1 MKKQVKHH
9 QKTID
14 QIERLKV
21 YIRDNPTCSLKD
33 AAIVLGV
40 KHTLVRKWKSLGFF
54 EHMTPAAA
62 RKAGITTQAE
72 AKAAIGRRET
82 AEVYRKP
89 RPKPQ
94 PQPRPQP
101 RPAYRPPPVIEPDE
115 NSDNTTEQPVGEVA
129 PLSMAGMD
137 EIDQLIAKGK
147 DLKISQIR
155 SLVKSHLMLN
165 VHDPKAVANYA
176 AGLKALSG
184 VQDVELEDVYE
195 NEQLMKIYV
204 PQEDAIKALEII
216 EVEKIEY

>member
-14 QIERLKV
+14 QIERIKV

-33 AAIVLGV
+33 AAIVIGV

-72 AKAAIGRRET
+72 AKAAISRKET

-94 PQPRPQP
+94 PRPQ
-101 RPAYRPPPVIEPDE
+101 PAYRPPPTIEPDDS
-115 NSDNTTEQPVGEVA
+115 SDNATEQPVGEVA
-129 PLSMAGMD
+129 PLSLAGMD

-176 AGLKALSG
+176 TGLKALSG

>member
-1 MKKQVKHH
+1 VKKQVKHH

-72 AKAAIGRRET
+72 AKAAIERRET

-94 PQPRPQP
+94 PRPQP
-101 RPAYRPPPVIEPDE
+101 RPAYRPQPVLEPDD
-115 NSDNTTEQPVGEVA
+115 NGDNTTEQPAGEVA

>member
-72 AKAAIGRRET
+72 AKAAIGRKET

-89 RPKPQ
+89 RPK

-101 RPAYRPPPVIEPDE
+101 RPAYRPPPVLEPDD